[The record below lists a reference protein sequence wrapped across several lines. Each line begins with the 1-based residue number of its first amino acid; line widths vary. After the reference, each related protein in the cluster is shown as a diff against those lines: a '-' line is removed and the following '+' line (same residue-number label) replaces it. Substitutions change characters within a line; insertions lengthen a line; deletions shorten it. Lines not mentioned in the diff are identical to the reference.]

1 MTTLL
6 DASIQRGR
14 LNCQLAKL
22 QVLAYRKRKHPQQ
35 TAQHVTTRE
44 LQSEALMC
52 ELSPPLLEP
61 HERKQIPHDTLA
73 AIAIERKVKE
83 ALYG

>member
-14 LNCQLAKL
+14 TTRALMKLA
-22 QVLAYRKRKHPQQ
+22 VLAYRKRQHPQ
-35 TAQHVTTRE
+35 QHVTTRE

-61 HERKQIPHDTLA
+61 HERKQIPHDCLQ